1 MRAHRGRRPVVTEHE
16 LAAVIAMRQQSQLSM
31 REIAAEP
38 GVSEAT
44 LYRHVAARRNWNDR
58 TRNLSA
64 Q

>member
-44 LYRHVAARRNWNDR
+44 LYRHVAARRN
-58 TRNLSA
+58 
-64 Q
+64 